1 LARETKRLYLSPN
14 GDCWYLVRDA
24 KSELFIRH
32 EPNAPSGGLASD
44 IEIGAFL
51 GRVPRGPEHQEL
63 LRLIGTL
70 VDGSP
75 DSRPRRFTVE
85 FFRVREG
92 DQAHA
97 TLARSTHV
105 AGDLENVVV
114 KAKSLFLN
122 LEMPQS
128 PDGLR
133 ILDQDGNEVFLWT
146 PETRGV

>member
-1 LARETKRLYLSPN
+1 LAPETKELYHSPN
-14 GDCWYLVRDA
+14 GDCWCLVSDA
-24 KSELFIRH
+24 KSGVFIRH
-32 EPNAPSGGLASD
+32 EPNASSRGLASD

-51 GRVPRGPEHQEL
+51 SKGPRGPEHEEL

-75 DSRPRRFTVE
+75 DSRPRKFTIE
-85 FFRVREG
+85 FFRIREG

-97 TLARSTHV
+97 TLARTTHV
-105 AGDLENVVV
+105 AVDLENAVV

-146 PETRGV
+146 PDRRGT